1 MLLHHLRN
9 YPWFYL
15 PFIIWVILGGIA
27 LVLFSQETL
36 FFAVNSNHTAFGD
49 HLMPVLSA
57 YGRGDCISIVLC
69 SLILV
74 PALRNKFYLIT
85 ASIFGILISIPI
97 YYLKLFFACPRP
109 ITVFGLNKVHTVP
122 WLENLH
128 NNSFP
133 SGHTLGAFGFFLFI
147 CFWIPKKHQAWGAFF
162 FALALGVGV
171 SRLYLG
177 QHFFKDIYFG
187 SIFGVVITTSIY
199 LVCKHLIASKNYD

>member
-15 PFIIWVILGGIA
+15 PFLIWVILGGMA
-27 LVLFSQETL
+27 LVFFSQETL
-36 FFAVNSNHTAFGD
+36 FYAINSNHTAFGD
-49 HLMPVLSA
+49 RLMPVLSA
-57 YGRGDCISIVLC
+57 YGRGDCITIVLC
-69 SLILV
+69 SLILI

-85 ASIFGILISIPI
+85 AGIFGVLISIPI

-147 CFWIPKKHQAWGAFF
+147 CFWMPKKHEAWGAFF

-187 SIFGVVITTSIY
+187 SIFGVVITTGIY
-199 LVCKHLIASKNYD
+199 LVCKKLIASKNHD